1 MQRWTSEPIPL
12 PAFAE
17 APWERADLEFE
28 SLEHD
33 GPSYAVAV
41 FLNNPDV
48 PEDAGDDTPGFAGR
62 FTVFAHGDC
71 WGDPGH
77 CEPRT
82 RPVSAFDRRPL
93 HPLTP
98 INITVEVTD
107 ALRALG
113 DVDEVTVTALAYST
127 QPDKREDVL
136 RFARL
141 TLVTYDPPA
150 TV

>member
-1 MQRWTSEPIPL
+1 MQRWSSQPIPV
-12 PAFAE
+12 PAVDD

-28 SLEHD
+28 GVEHD

-48 PEDAGDDTPGFAGR
+48 ADDAGDDTPGFAGR

-71 WGDPGH
+71 WGDAGH
-77 CEPRT
+77 CEPT
-82 RPVSAFDRRPL
+82 GEPVSAFDRRPP

-98 INITVEVTD
+98 IDITLEITD
-107 ALRALG
+107 ALQALG
-113 DVDEVTVTALAYST
+113 AVDEVTVTALGYSSE
-127 QPDKREDVL
+127 PDKREDVL

-141 TLVTYDPPA
+141 TLITYDPPA
-150 TV
+150 TL